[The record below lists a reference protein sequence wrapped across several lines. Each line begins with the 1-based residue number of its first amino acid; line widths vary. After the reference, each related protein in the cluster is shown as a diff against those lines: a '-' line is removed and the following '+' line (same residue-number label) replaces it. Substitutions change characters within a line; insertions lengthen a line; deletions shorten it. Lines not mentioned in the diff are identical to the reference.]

1 MWLWN
6 AILPS
11 LLHANTITYWQSV
24 GLLLLCRI
32 LFGGFRFNPSGNKP
46 RFGEH
51 WANMRDKWKNMS
63 EEERMKFRNEMRNRC
78 KPGEEKKD
86 ENE

>member
-11 LLHANTITYWQSV
+11 LLHVNTITYWQSV

-32 LFGGFRFNPSGNKP
+32 LFGGFRFAPSGNRS
-46 RFGEH
+46 RFGNR
-51 WANMRDKWKNMS
+51 WGDMRDKWKNMS
-63 EEERMKFRNEMRNRC
+63 DEERLKFRAEMRNRC
-78 KPGEEKKD
+78 KPRDEKGEEK
-86 ENE
+86 